1 MKRLSSAE
9 AQTEIERVAASLAA
23 YEPEKVI
30 LYGSF
35 ARGDYHAG
43 SDLDLIVVKE
53 TDRPFADRIG
63 DVLRLC
69 RSRIPIEPLV
79 YRPSEFAA
87 MLARGNDFLETA
99 LKEGIVLYEQQR
111 G

>member
-1 MKRLSSAE
+1 MPRLSEAE
-9 AQTEIERVAASLAA
+9 VRTEIDRILESLLA
-23 YEPEKVI
+23 YDPQRII

-35 ARGDYHAG
+35 ARGDYHVG
-43 SDLDLIVVKE
+43 SDLDLIIVKD
-53 TDRPFADRIG
+53 TDRPFTERIG

-79 YRPSEFAA
+79 YRPSEITA
-87 MLARGNDFLETA
+87 MLERGNDFLETA
-99 LKEGIVLYEQQR
+99 LSEGIVLYEQQR